1 MHDALRGVKEKSMKK
16 ATEKPDPDEMR
27 DEYDLRG
34 GVRGKF
40 YEEYQRGTNV
50 ILLDSDVA
58 AVFRGSAVVNQAL
71 REYLEEHGS
80 PPEIEHA
87 R

>member
-1 MHDALRGVKEKSMKK
+1 MKK
-16 ATEKPDPDEMR
+16 AIEKPDPDEMR

-34 GVRGKF
+34 GERGKF

-50 ILLDSDVA
+50 VLLDSDVA
-58 AVFRGSAVVNQAL
+58 AVFRDSAVVNQAL

-80 PPEIEHA
+80 PP
-87 R
+87 RD

>member
-1 MHDALRGVKEKSMKK
+1 MSEGPMKK
-16 ATEKPDPDEMR
+16 AIEKPDRDEMR

-50 ILLDSDVA
+50 VLLDSDVA
-58 AVFRGSAVVNQAL
+58 AVFHDSAVVNQAL
-71 REYLEEHGS
+71 REYLEEHGE
-80 PPEIEHA
+80 PPKVEHA